1 MRELK
6 YLVACTVDG
15 FIARADGSFDFFP
28 SDGEHFADLI
38 AQFPEMLP
46 THMRAQFDLAGAPN
60 REFDTVLM
68 GRRTY
73 QVGLDAGIASPYSHL
88 KQYVFTRSM
97 KQSPSADVT
106 LVATEKPAEL
116 VARLKREDGQPIW
129 LCGGSQLA
137 AALFSEI
144 DELIL
149 KVSPIVI
156 GSGLPLFAAPVPVT
170 TLRLVSTTP
179 YSNGFVLSRYRKA
192 GH

>member
-15 FIARADGSFDFFP
+15 FIARTDGSFDFFP
-28 SDGEHFADLI
+28 SEGEHFADLLSH
-38 AQFPEMLP
+38 FPEMMP
-46 THMRAQFDLAGAPN
+46 THGRSHFNLADTPN

-73 QVGLDAGIASPYSHL
+73 RVGLDEGVTSPYTHL

-97 KQSPSADVT
+97 KRSPSADVEF
-106 LVATEKPAEL
+106 VPTEYPAEF
-116 VARLKREDGQPIW
+116 VAELKRQSGKHIW

-137 AALFSEI
+137 ATLFREI

-149 KVSPIVI
+149 KVNPLVI
-156 GSGLPLFAAPVPVT
+156 GAGLPLFASFVPVT
-170 TLRLVSTTP
+170 TLRLVSSTP
-179 YSNGFVLSRYRKA
+179 YPNGFVLSRYRKA
-192 GH
+192 SA